1 MLATY
6 TTVYVQTITVV
17 LKREVTQSSICIGAP
32 APYNHVPVNTTDS
45 YAFYQQ
51 LLALLSVYL
60 APSNPTYQRLFALS

>member
-32 APYNHVPVNTTDS
+32 APITTFLS
-45 YAFYQQ
+45 IQ
-51 LLALLSVYL
+51 LIH
-60 APSNPTYQRLFALS
+60 TLFTSSCLHC